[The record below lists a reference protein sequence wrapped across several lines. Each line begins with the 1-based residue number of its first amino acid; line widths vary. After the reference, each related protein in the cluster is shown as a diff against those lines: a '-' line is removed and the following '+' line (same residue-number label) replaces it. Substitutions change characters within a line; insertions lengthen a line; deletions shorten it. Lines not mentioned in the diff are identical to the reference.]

1 MSKVSEAI
9 KAKRSYDNQEFR
21 SQAQKG
27 STFGAEDKARYDKL
41 AGREPLNQAPTQS
54 RPSEKKEVR
63 ATVQPEEGRSFDG
76 KGGEGG
82 GKIAVQPKEGRS
94 FDGKGEEGVSKIAV
108 QPEEGDSYDG
118 KGGEAKERAQNY
130 MKNPNNVP
138 KTSGDVQH
146 QAMNQNA
153 NQDNDVTSTVTGD
166 NNTVRI
172 DQDNSVRKYG
182 GINKSFIY
190 NGGNGNNYE
199 DTPVSAGTMGGYFYD
214 EDSPGKSASFVDR
227 YTTMNDDYQKKY
239 KNSSHAQ
246 DAINAASKN
255 EAINFS
261 ALDQKIN
268 DRAKASRARSTVMAG
283 DIFGDMF
290 NYRPDSWRNADK
302 MEEVE
307 APDFEKLGKI

>member
-9 KAKRSYDNQEFR
+9 KAKRNKRSIDNLPDNLDANDPLVRKAHKGQGWG
-21 SQAQKG
+21 AQ
-27 STFGAEDKARYDKL
+27 DQARYDKL
-41 AGREPLNQAPTQS
+41 KSSGEYKTA
-54 RPSEKKEVR
+54 
-63 ATVQPEEGRSFDG
+63 VQPEEGRSFDG

-82 GKIAVQPKEGRS
+82 GKIAVQPEEGRS

-108 QPEEGDSYDG
+108 QPEEGRSFDG

-146 QAMNQNA
+146 QQMNQNA

-166 NNTVRI
+166 NNNVRI
-172 DQDNSVRKYG
+172 NQDNSVRQYG
-182 GINKSFIY
+182 GVNKSFIY
-190 NGGNGNNYE
+190 NGGSNGNNYE
-199 DTPVSAGTMGGYFYD
+199 DTPVSAGTIGGYFHD
-214 EDSPGKSASFVDR
+214 EDSPGRSASFVDR
-227 YTTMNDDYQKKY
+227 YSTMNADNQKKY
-239 KNSSHAQ
+239 KNSTTAQ
-246 DAINAASKN
+246 DAIDAASKN
-255 EAINFS
+255 EAINIG

-283 DIFGDMF
+283 SIFGDMF
-290 NYRPDSWRNADK
+290 NYRPESWRNADK

-307 APDFEKLGKI
+307 TPDFEKLGKI